1 MSVRPPSMPASALTH
16 HDVVML
22 RWPEQRGEAERLA
35 ALTVP
40 CLLLVEPGAQPPTA
54 SSCLEDWIRLPA
66 DDVDVRARLHALVHR
81 AERHPSVPALDG
93 HGQLTFRG
101 RTAYLS
107 PTDERIARVL
117 VDAFDQAVPEAALLR
132 DMDDDASA
140 TKLRVH
146 VSRLRKRV
154 DPIGLEITA
163 IRNFG
168 YRIHAISTAS
178 SA

>member
-1 MSVRPPSMPASALTH
+1 
-16 HDVVML
+16 ML
-22 RWPEQRGEAERLA
+22 RWPEQRSEAERLA

-40 CLLLVEPGAQPPTA
+40 CLLLVEPGAQPPPA

-66 DDVDVRARLHALVHR
+66 DDVDVRARLHALVRR
-81 AERHPSVPALDG
+81 AAHHPTVPTLDG

-101 RTAYLS
+101 RTAFLS

-117 VDAFDQAVPEAALLR
+117 LDAFDRAVPEAALL
-132 DMDDDASA
+132 DDIEDDATS

-168 YRIHAISTAS
+168 YRMHSVPAAS
-178 SA
+178 RA